1 MSATA
6 CNFKNP
12 RIQVICS
19 VSALCT
25 QRGVIQTAQ
34 LSHSSVQYYTA
45 FMILKT
51 KRGSGT
57 SSQFKLWSK
66 YRHVVCSKHSRLS
79 MRNLPQS
86 STAFKM
92 FFGIKVKPVIDQ
104 DIHTCTTQITTSSKF
119 TFKTSTNH
127 QKDTKLLISSTDQSF
142 TMADISQRT
151 LLCSI
156 NITQSN

>member
-1 MSATA
+1 MQLLVTSKTHAYKSYAA
-6 CNFKNP
+6 CLL
-12 RIQVICS
+12 C
-19 VSALCT
+19 AL
-25 QRGVIQTAQ
+25 REESGLTAQ
-34 LSHSSVQYYTA
+34 MSHSSAQYYTA

-57 SSQFKLWSK
+57 SSYCKLWSK

-79 MRNLPQS
+79 MRNLPLS
-86 STAFKM
+86 STVFKM

-104 DIHTCTTQITTSSKF
+104 DIHTCTTQITKSSNF

-142 TMADISQRT
+142 TMADILQRT
-151 LLCSI
+151 LMLCSI